1 LRAYGVHHARDVI
14 AQSPAPVCV
23 VAIRHRPLANTSPL
37 LSVLSLAPPP
47 GGLGLEDPN
56 LSFQQIRVWCSLAV
70 ACSNEESAK
79 RTSKTLGAFAGQFI
93 EP

>member
-47 GGLGLEDPN
+47 W
-56 LSFQQIRVWCSLAV
+56 RVRAWRSQ
-70 ACSNEESAK
+70 S
-79 RTSKTLGAFAGQFI
+79 QF
-93 EP
+93 PTN